1 MMPRESAMAGAE
13 GEGNVQLRST
23 HITFHGPHPLHFY
36 EAGAASAASKIAGD
50 NAVRI
55 GELKAKMEA
64 LEKSARELEDANKR
78 LRLENAEYKSK
89 VEQLNLR
96 ISALKSSMDVELQ
109 QREHSEKNFSEQIA
123 SLTAKATSS
132 DEKRQK
138 LEKENITLVQANKDL
153 RATVAKLQSTVA
165 QLEGDLEAEKE
176 ARGEADKRFQEQLTV
191 AQGTAEKALSNIS
204 VLEATVQRLHVS
216 DEELTRKNFA
226 IGVRTFGSDTYT
238 AVMNYI
244 WPGCDDAI
252 GGLREMIH
260 AVHTL
265 TNGGRVQ
272 DPTQQWVSKAGT
284 RVQRRLSLL
293 GVLGVHSVVYG
304 RTVLSMHFHRHAG
317 QYRVG

>member
-1 MMPRESAMAGAE
+1 MMPRESAMAGVE
-13 GEGNVQLRST
+13 GEGNVQV
-23 HITFHGPHPLHFY
+23 ITFHGPHPLQLF
-36 EAGAASAASKIAGD
+36 EAGAASAAFKIAGD

-96 ISALKSSMDVELQ
+96 ISELKSSMDVELQ

-138 LEKENITLVQANKDL
+138 LEKENINLVQANKDL
-153 RATVAKLQSTVA
+153 RATVAKLESTVA

-176 ARGEADKRFQEQLTV
+176 ARGEADRRFQEQLTK
-191 AQGTAEKALSNIS
+191 AQSNIS
-204 VLEATVQRLHVS
+204 VLEATVQRLQVS

-226 IGVRTFGSDTYT
+226 IGLRTFGSDTYT

-252 GGLREMIH
+252 GGLREMIN

-317 QYRVG
+317 QCRVG